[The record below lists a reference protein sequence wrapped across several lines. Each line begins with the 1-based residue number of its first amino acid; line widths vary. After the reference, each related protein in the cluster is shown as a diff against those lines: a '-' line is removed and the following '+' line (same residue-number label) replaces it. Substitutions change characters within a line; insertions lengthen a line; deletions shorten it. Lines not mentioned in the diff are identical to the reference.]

1 MLRLIWTL
9 SIYVRSFMRRFMP
22 TNVALD
28 ALRTRRG
35 LKWGVPAMSLAAVYL
50 FIARILT
57 VLINDGAPKWLYLLV
72 LICIWNAVKFVAN
85 GIVSI
90 GLLARARIAERR
102 ARSLSQQQA
111 EQSVSV

>member
-1 MLRLIWTL
+1 MLRLIWAL

-22 TNVALD
+22 TNIALD

-50 FIARILT
+50 FIASIVT

-72 LICIWNAVKFVAN
+72 LVCIWNAVKFVAN

-90 GLLARARIAERR
+90 GLLARVRIDERR
-102 ARSLSQQQA
+102 ARRSAQQQA
-111 EQSVSV
+111 EQPVSV

>member
-9 SIYVRSFMRRFMP
+9 SVYVRSFMRRFMP
-22 TNVALD
+22 TNIAID

-50 FIARILT
+50 FIASILT

-72 LICIWNAVKFVAN
+72 LICMWNAVKFVAN

-102 ARSLSQQQA
+102 ARRSAQQEV
-111 EQSVSV
+111 EQPVNV

>member
-22 TNVALD
+22 TNIALD

-35 LKWGVPAMSLAAVYL
+35 LKWGVPAMSLAAVCL
-50 FIARILT
+50 FIASILT

-72 LICIWNAVKFVAN
+72 LVCIWNAVKFVAN

-90 GLLARARIAERR
+90 GLLARVRIDERR
-102 ARSLSQQQA
+102 ARRSAQQQA
-111 EQSVSV
+111 EQPVSV